1 MQVETNDQLTE
12 ARWSTPPAGS
22 RWLSLRSCLV
32 DYVDS
37 LEEFEGREGLI
48 YGLPTGIADLDRMT
62 GGFQAAD
69 LIVVAG
75 RPAML
80 KTTLAMS
87 ISDHIAGY
95 EGLPVMYV
103 NLTGQ
108 TASLSMRLLSSKIN
122 QSTTNI
128 KSRTLDEAG
137 WENLAAALESL
148 QNSELRFIEIQYP
161 TVDKI
166 IEAARSFTNETGKA
180 ALVVVDYLQLVNG
193 QYGARYETRSSEL
206 SFTTRQLK
214 SLGQELGCP
223 VLLISQLNRAV
234 ETRIDKRPIL
244 SDLRDC
250 GSIED
255 DADLILFNYKDSFYN
270 RDSREPNV
278 LEIIVAKNRHGV
290 TGMIKQAYNPKT
302 GRLSPIEQETE

>member
-1 MQVETNDQLTE
+1 MPVETNEQFTE
-12 ARWSTPPAGS
+12 ELWSTPPAGA
-22 RWLSLRSCLV
+22 RWLSLQSCLV
-32 DYVDS
+32 DYIDTLGESV
-37 LEEFEGREGLI
+37 GREGVI
-48 YGLPTGIADLDRMT
+48 YGLPTGISDLDRIT
-62 GGFQAAD
+62 GGLQIAD
-69 LIVVAG
+69 LIVLAG

-87 ISDHIAGY
+87 ISDHIANS

-103 NLTGQ
+103 NLAGQ
-108 TASLSMRLLSSKIN
+108 TASLSMRLLSSKTN
-122 QSTTNI
+122 QSTEHI
-128 KSRTLDEAG
+128 KYGALDEDG
-137 WENLAAALESL
+137 WKNLTATLENL
-148 QNSELRFIEIQYP
+148 QNSELRFLEIQYP
-161 TVDKI
+161 TVEKI
-166 IEAARSFTNETGKA
+166 LEAARSFAKETGKA
-180 ALVVVDYLQLVNG
+180 ALIVVDYLQLVNG
-193 QYGARYETRSSEL
+193 AYGARYETRSSEL

-214 SLGQELGCP
+214 SLGQELECP
-223 VLLISQLNRAV
+223 VLLVSQLNRAV
-234 ETRIDKRPIL
+234 EFRTDKRPML

-290 TGMIKQAYNPKT
+290 TGMIKQAYNPNT